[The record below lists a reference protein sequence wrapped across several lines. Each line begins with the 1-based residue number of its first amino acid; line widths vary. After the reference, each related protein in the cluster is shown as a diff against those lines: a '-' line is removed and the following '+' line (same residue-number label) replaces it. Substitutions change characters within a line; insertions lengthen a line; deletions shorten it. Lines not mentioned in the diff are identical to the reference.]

1 MNFSSEP
8 IHILLVE
15 DSPSQAALT
24 VQAFRKGSIQ
34 HQIHVVESGEQAIA
48 FLHHQ
53 EPYHRSPRPHI
64 ILLDIKLPTKS
75 GLEVLAEIKAD
86 LSLRVIPVIMLS
98 NSENEADILSSYQNY
113 ANCYLNKPSSLDQFQ
128 DLIRLV
134 EQFWLTSVKL
144 PPISGTIF

>member
-15 DSPSQAALT
+15 DSPSQAALM
-24 VQAFRKGSIQ
+24 VQAFRKGSIE
-34 HQIHVVESGEQAIA
+34 HQLHVVESGEQAIA
-48 FLHHQ
+48 FLHHH
-53 EPYHRSPRPHI
+53 EPYNHSPQPHI

-113 ANCYLNKPSSLDQFQ
+113 ANCYLKKPSSFDQFQ
-128 DLIRLV
+128 HLIHLV